1 MPKLIFIEHTGR
13 EHAVEAVIGQSIM
26 QAAIDHMVPGIIAD
40 CGGSCSCA
48 TCHAYI
54 EGAWAGK
61 LPSMQ
66 DSENGMLDG
75 SPYRE
80 ASSRLT
86 CQIPVTPE
94 LDGLVIR
101 LPKSQY

>member
-1 MPKLIFIEHTGR
+1 MPKLTFIEHTGR
-13 EHAVEAVIGQSIM
+13 EHVVEAAAGQSVM
-26 QAAIDHMVPGIIAD
+26 QAAIDHMVPGIIAE
-40 CGGSCSCA
+40 CGGSCACA
-48 TCHAYI
+48 TCHGYI
-54 EGAWAGK
+54 EGAWSEK
-61 LPSMQ
+61 LPAMEEG
-66 DSENGMLDG
+66 ENGMLDG

-86 CQIPVTPE
+86 CQVTVTAE